1 MKRKPTALLIALV
14 ALAAVLAAAC
24 GGADT
29 SAGSEAD
36 SPSDSAGLSAAAL
49 TSLLADGNGVS
60 GISVSGQGVAAAA
73 PDIASLSL
81 GVSTLADTAR
91 QARDDAAAGMTD
103 LIASLTD
110 NGIAEDDYH
119 TSRFSIDP
127 EVDYRPNGEQVL
139 RGYRVTSVLSVT
151 VRDLDRVGE
160 VIDDAVDAVGDPI
173 RVQGV
178 TFSIES
184 PAALQSEA
192 RAQAMA
198 DAKAKAEELA
208 KLAGVGLGRPIAIS
222 ESSGGGQPPVF
233 FSAAEA
239 AMDIETPIT
248 PGQLEITVTV
258 QVTYAIQ

>member
-29 SAGSEAD
+29 SAGS
-36 SPSDSAGLSAAAL
+36 PSDSAGVSAEAL
-49 TSLLADGNGVS
+49 TTLLADDDGVS
-60 GISVSGQGVAAAA
+60 GISVSGQGVAVAA

-91 QARDDAAAGMTD
+91 QARDDAAASMTD

-110 NGIAEDDYH
+110 NGIAEEDYH

-127 EVDYRPNGEQVL
+127 EVDYRPDGEQVL

-173 RVQGV
+173 QVQGV

-184 PAALQSEA
+184 PAALQSGA

-198 DAKAKAEELA
+198 DAKTKAEDLA
-208 KLAGVGLGRPIAIS
+208 KLAGVDLGRPITIS
-222 ESSGGGQPPVF
+222 ESSAGGQPPVF
-233 FSAAEA
+233 FAGAEA
-239 AMDIETPIT
+239 AMDIETPIS
-248 PGQLEITVTV
+248 PGQLEINVTV